1 MFYPCQTKLK
11 LKQFFRPSFKLQ
23 ALCHFG
29 CITNHLLKTKK
40 DPKKSKPVEADISD
54 HDTAF
59 TNFIL
64 AIDNDLMVI
73 PYGTVT

>member
-1 MFYPCQTKLK
+1 MSDKVK
-11 LKQFFRPSFKLQ
+11 VEIVSRPSFKLQ

-29 CITNHLLKTKK
+29 SITKYLLKTNKN
-40 DPKKSKPVEADISD
+40 KSKPVEADISE

-73 PYGTVT
+73 PHGTVT

>member
-1 MFYPCQTKLK
+1 MSDKVK
-11 LKQFFRPSFKLQ
+11 VEIVSRPSFKLQ

-29 CITNHLLKTKK
+29 CITKYLLKTKK
-40 DPKKSKPVEADISD
+40 KKSKPVEADISE

-59 TNFIL
+59 TNSIL

-73 PYGTVT
+73 PHDTVTW